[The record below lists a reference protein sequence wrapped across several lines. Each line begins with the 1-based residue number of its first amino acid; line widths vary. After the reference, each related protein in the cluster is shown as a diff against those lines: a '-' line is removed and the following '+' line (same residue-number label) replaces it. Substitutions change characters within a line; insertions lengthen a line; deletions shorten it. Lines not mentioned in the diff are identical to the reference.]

1 VKRASKDAILTLV
14 FFLLG
19 VFFFYTASTFASK
32 DLRTVFVGW
41 FCGILMFFCFIWM
54 TTEIE
59 LQDSDKASHK
69 ALRYI
74 VYVLVAFG
82 GFIGGMF
89 LFALVSNLVSSIW
102 LMLCPLF
109 CLVMA
114 VLCYTYFGKF
124 SNNNRRRFLVRI
136 GAVCFG
142 ALFLGFITF
151 FILLLLAVIG
161 MMGTGG

>member
-1 VKRASKDAILTLV
+1 VKKASKDAILTLV

-19 VFFFYTASTFASK
+19 IFFFYTASTFASK
-32 DLRTVFVGW
+32 NLGTVFVGW

-74 VYVLVAFG
+74 VYVLVAFA
-82 GFIGGMF
+82 GFISGMF

-102 LMLCPLF
+102 LVLCPLF
-109 CLVMA
+109 CLIMTVW
-114 VLCYTYFGKF
+114 CYSCFDKF
-124 SNNNRRRFLVRI
+124 PNNNRRRFLVRI
-136 GAVCFG
+136 GAVYFG
-142 ALFLGFITF
+142 TLFLGFIAF